1 MTLEGQ
7 LRMLNFTDNEIK
19 VYLALLRIGTAQ
31 AGRIAKEC
39 MLERTSTYNAIKR
52 LQEKGMVSSVIEANR
67 NVFAAAPPAKI
78 LDIFREKE
86 ERAKLIIP
94 ELEQL
99 KRFEKEKET
108 ILKFRGYAGVKTVL
122 NDILKTCKQN
132 GEYLI
137 LGPERQLSERMPTFA
152 KIFVAQKDKKRIR
165 ARIIL
170 RQIAGNNVMSK
181 YTEARYVPQEV
192 FSPTVT
198 SIYGDKIALIVWSET
213 PEAIIIDNADTAKTY
228 RTYFEFIWKHAK
240 KSL

>member
-7 LRMLNFTDNEIK
+7 LRMLDFTDNEIK
-19 VYLALLRIGTAQ
+19 VYLVLLKIGTAQ

-39 MLERTSTYNAIKR
+39 VLERTSTYNALKR
-52 LQEKGMVSSVIEANR
+52 LQEKGMVSSVIEANTQ
-67 NVFAAAPPAKI
+67 VFAAASPEKI
-78 LDIFREKE
+78 LDVFKEKE
-86 ERAKLIIP
+86 ERAKLLIP
-94 ELEQL
+94 QLEQL
-99 KRFEKEKET
+99 KTAKTEKET

-122 NDILKTCKQN
+122 NDILKTCKS
-132 GEYLI
+132 GDEYLI

-152 KIFVAQKDKKRIR
+152 RIFVAQKDKKRIR